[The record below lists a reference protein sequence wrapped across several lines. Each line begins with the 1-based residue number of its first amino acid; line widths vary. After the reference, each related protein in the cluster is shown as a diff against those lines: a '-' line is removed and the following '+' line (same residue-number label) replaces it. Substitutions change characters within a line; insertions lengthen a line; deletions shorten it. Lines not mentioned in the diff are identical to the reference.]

1 MANQYTKLII
11 NNQEID
17 LKDSERLPLNI
28 TKRVNSIEG
37 SVQGD
42 YSRASIEVYATKNNV
57 AILGNSREF
66 MSFRIEVDGQPD
78 LNGIARVRKGK
89 TWSQAYESIKDTYEI
104 NLISNNSSPFTL
116 LGDTM
121 LSDLTDLVVEY
132 NTIPVLSGFI
142 ADPATRDHVFTFIKL
157 KEWANF
163 TGVPPNILYQPSLF
177 ETTAGLYLKPL
188 VIAAFNSVG
197 YTVESDFLDTIE
209 GEQTFMPT
217 FFPEK
222 MPQGYNYKYMNTEVS
237 MAAPTTFGIVGA
249 DQYQFDVINVAAP
262 ANPTA
267 YDNTVNFIYTAPNT
281 GYYSTEIS
289 FVFGN
294 TAPPPPYFF
303 LIQCRKNLAN
313 LSPQVGFAF
322 DDTGTSAPYPSAGTI
337 IRSEAVVFLNAG
349 DTLDWTFSTSGGVTV
364 NSARCNFKGEATIV
378 QGSEIDFK
386 FLLEGL
392 GFLDML
398 FGWKNIKNFSFET
411 DENRKVVRIEPKDGY
426 ISTDRKAG
434 TSIWKEGFYTSQ
446 TKDYSQTI
454 DRSKGGTFEFPE
466 MEGSFNYTYPSDS
479 DETADWIEA
488 TNDFKIYEA
497 RYPLGSGSNPRKK
510 RDIEVPFFHKTI
522 HVSDH
527 LAKFPNTNAVPQF
540 LLVYPQNY
548 VLDPT
553 ATVARNDIKPR
564 IAFFA
569 GQRFGG
575 DFDETDGLMEFFE
588 FPGIDQKVPLSFM
601 VNHNDP
607 SGLDV
612 NLGFNSLVINGQ
624 NVAGQLHRSYLNEVT
639 RNDIGEIRENYNR
652 FNSIDNLNFSFRVK
666 ALIDNQRYI
675 VQELQG
681 FNPLVDD
688 PTNFV
693 FFLDVVPSQS
703 EVDKIQNSPL
713 TDIVTLLSS

>member
-1 MANQYTKLII
+1 MANQYTKLFIS
-11 NNQEID
+11 NQEID

-57 AILGNSREF
+57 AILGNTREF
-66 MSFRIEVDGQPD
+66 KPFRIEVDGQPD

-89 TWSQAYESIKDTYEI
+89 TWTQAYSSIKDTYEI

-116 LGDTM
+116 LGETM

-142 ADPATRDHVFTFIKL
+142 ANPATRDHVFTFIKL
-157 KEWANF
+157 KEWANS
-163 TGVPPNILYQPSLF
+163 TGSGATLLYQPSLF

-197 YTVESDFLDTIE
+197 YTVESEFLDTIE
-209 GEQTFMPT
+209 GQQTFMPT

-222 MPQGYNYKYMNTEVS
+222 MPQGYNDKYMNTEVS
-237 MAAPTTFGIVGA
+237 MSAPTTFGAIGA
-249 DQYQFDVINVAAP
+249 AQYQFDVIDVAAP
-262 ANPTA
+262 SNPNA
-267 YDNTVNFIYTAPNT
+267 YDNLVNFIYTAPNT
-281 GYYSTEIS
+281 GYYSTDIS
-289 FVFGN
+289 FVFAN
-294 TAPPPPYFF
+294 TPPPPPYFF
-303 LIQCRKNLAN
+303 IIQCRKNLTVI
-313 LSPQVGFAF
+313 SPPIGFGF
-322 DDTGTSAPYPSAGTI
+322 DDTVVPYPIAGTI
-337 IRSEAVVFLNAG
+337 LKAEAVVFLNAG
-349 DTLDWTFSTSGGVTV
+349 ETLDWTFSTNGGVTV

-386 FLLEGL
+386 YLLEGL

-398 FGWKNIKNFSFET
+398 FGWKTIKNLSFET
-411 DENRKVVRIEPKDGY
+411 DENRKIVTIEPKDGY
-426 ISTDRKAG
+426 ISTDREASAA
-434 TSIWKEGFYTSQ
+434 TWKEGFYTSEI
-446 TKDYSQTI
+446 KDYSETI
-454 DRSKGGTFEFPE
+454 DRSKVGKFEFPE
-466 MEGSFNYTYPSDS
+466 FEYSFNYTYPSDS
-479 DETADWIEA
+479 DETADWVEG

-497 RYPLGSGSNPRKK
+497 RYPMSSGANTKSPRK
-510 RDIEVPFFHKTI
+510 IEVPFFHKTI

-527 LAKFPNTNAVPQF
+527 LTQFPNTNAIPQY

-553 ATVARNDIKPR
+553 ATEARNDIKPR

-569 GQRFGG
+569 GQRFGL

-588 FPGIDQKVPLSFM
+588 FPGVDQKVPLSFM

-612 NLGFNSLVINGQ
+612 NLGFNSLVLNGQ
-624 NVAGQLHRSYLNEVT
+624 NSVGQLHRSYLNEVV
-639 RNDIGEIRENYNR
+639 RNDIGETRENYNR

-666 ALIDNQRYI
+666 AFIDNQRYI
-675 VQELQG
+675 VQELQA
-681 FNPLVDD
+681 FNPLIDD
-688 PTNFV
+688 PTNFL
-693 FFLDVVPSQS
+693 FFLDVVPSQV
-703 EVDKIQNSPL
+703 EVDKIQNSPVS
-713 TDIVTLLSS
+713 DIVTLLST